1 MILDL
6 HKNAL
11 YRYNSS
17 MQSAKQ
23 EIQELKSLLKD
34 PTDLKY
40 YKGLQIVLFRLMGKS
55 YQEMIELLDCN
66 QTGD

>member
-23 EIQELKSLLKD
+23 EIRELKSLLKD
-34 PTDLKY
+34 PILKAVIDTLQDVIQ
-40 YKGLQIVLFRLMGKS
+40 GLERELIRSIVNR
-55 YQEMIELLDCN
+55 Q
-66 QTGD
+66 